1 MPRMALM
8 LLMMTVVFV
17 GATTVAGQSPAFD
30 LRRDAQAQE
39 ATPAASP
46 AAVPDFLQRVVES
59 LRAGDG
65 AALAA
70 LYTEDGIYEDI
81 QSGTV
86 LHGREEIAAFI
97 TQSDANFKD
106 VELRPVR
113 VYEGDGWVADEYVYT
128 ATEAKSGARLE
139 IRGATFYELE
149 DGLIRH
155 STDYYALPTAKQPA

>member
-1 MPRMALM
+1 MRRIAVM
-8 LLMMTVVFV
+8 LLVTVVFA
-17 GATTVAGQSPAFD
+17 GAITGEGRAPAFD
-30 LRRDAQAQE
+30 LRHDARAQE

-46 AAVPDFLQRVVES
+46 VAVPEFLQRVVES
-59 LRAGDG
+59 LKAGDG

-97 TQSDANFKD
+97 TQSDAIFKD
-106 VELRPVR
+106 VELRPIR

-128 ATEAKSGARLE
+128 ATEVKSGARLQ

-155 STDYYALPTAKQPA
+155 SSDYYALPAAKQQA